1 MPASLELYR
10 IFHTVATQQNISKA
24 AEHLYVGQPAISRA
38 IRKLEDELGVVL
50 FLRNSRGVALTEEG
64 QILFRHVSNAMEEIS
79 TGETVIER
87 LKSFQAGEFSIG
99 VSTTL
104 FKHFVLP
111 FIKPFTMKHPDFR
124 IKIIDN
130 DTYSTLRLI
139 DSEAIDLGFV
149 SRPFHDKDYT
159 FTPIVSIRDV
169 FIAKKE
175 YLDSLN
181 AAGTKEILSRASL
194 FLLEPDNITR
204 QYLDRYL
211 QNNGIRLR
219 TELETSN
226 MDFLIELARLG
237 MGVTHVIRNL
247 VASEIESGDLVEL
260 PMTPP
265 IPERDLGIVIK
276 RGKALSL
283 AAARFADFLR
293 TDLEQSSLT
302 FRVD

>member
-1 MPASLELYR
+1 MAASLELYR
-10 IFHTVATQQNISKA
+10 VFHTVATQKNISKA
-24 AEHLYVGQPAISRA
+24 AEQLYVGQPAVSRA

-50 FLRNSRGVALTEEG
+50 FLRNSRGVVLTEEG
-64 QILFRHVSNAMEEIS
+64 QILFRHVSGAMEEIE
-79 TGETVIER
+79 TGEAVLER

-104 FKHFVLP
+104 FTHFVLP
-111 FIKPFTMKHPDFR
+111 YIGPFMEKYPDFR

-130 DTYSTLRLI
+130 DTYSTLRLL
-139 DSEAIDLGFV
+139 DSETLDLGFV
-149 SRPFHDKDYT
+149 SQPFHDKAYT

-175 YLDSLN
+175 YLDSLHV
-181 AAGTKEILSRASL
+181 TDPREILSRASL
-194 FLLEPDNITR
+194 FLLETGNISR

-211 QNNGIRLR
+211 QNNGIRLHA
-219 TELETSN
+219 ELETSN

-247 VASEIESGDLVEL
+247 VASEIENGSLVEL

-265 IPERDLGIVIK
+265 IPERDLGLVVK
-276 RGKALSL
+276 RGKGLSL
-283 AAARFADFLR
+283 AAARFAEFLR
-293 TDLEQSSLT
+293 TDLAQPNRSIVE
-302 FRVD
+302 